1 MSTSKHEKV
10 IILGTGPAGLTAAL
24 YTARA
29 TLNPLVIEG
38 PQPGGQLTTTTEVE
52 NFPGFVHGVQGPDLI
67 DTIRK
72 QAERFGARFD
82 SEWITSV
89 DLSQR
94 PFRLVGQNVT
104 FTCDALIVAT
114 GATAKLLGIP
124 GEEKLI
130 GKGLS
135 TCATCDGFFFR
146 DKDIVVIGGGD
157 SAMEEA
163 MFLARFGRTVRLIH
177 RRDTFRASKIMQD
190 RLMSHP
196 KVKVVL
202 NSAIESFRTDPNG
215 IINGAVLK
223 DTVKGTTST
232 IDADGI
238 FVAIGHQPNTAIFG
252 TQLTTDANGYLVVKG
267 DSSHTNVSG
276 VFAAGDVH
284 DSKYRQAITAAGS
297 GCRAALD
304 CERWLEEHHA

>member
-1 MSTSKHEKV
+1 
-10 IILGTGPAGLTAAL
+10 
-24 YTARA
+24 
-29 TLNPLVIEG
+29 
-38 PQPGGQLTTTTEVE
+38 
-52 NFPGFVHGVQGPDLI
+52 
-67 DTIRK
+67 
-72 QAERFGARFD
+72 
-82 SEWITSV
+82 
-89 DLSQR
+89 
-94 PFRLVGQNVT
+94 
-104 FTCDALIVAT
+104 
-114 GATAKLLGIP
+114 
-124 GEEKLI
+124 
-130 GKGLS
+130 
-135 TCATCDGFFFR
+135 
-146 DKDIVVIGGGD
+146 
-157 SAMEEA
+157 MEEA

-196 KVKVVL
+196 KVNMVL
-202 NSAIESFRTDPNG
+202 NSAIESFRTDANG

-238 FVAIGHQPNTAIFG
+238 FVAIGHQPNTSIFG
-252 TQLTTDANGYLVVKG
+252 AQLTTDANGYLVVKG
-267 DSSHTNVSG
+267 DSSHTNVPG